1 MSPVDEPPSPIG
13 DLAQS
18 CVRFVKDA
26 LGIELDY
33 TGDTLPVLDHYIRS
47 RLEASSDEILGLL
60 APTTGAYF
68 GEVVRRGMGGARW
81 HTTGEAYPSYRLEF
95 ESFYL
100 CFNPIGI
107 AVEVIT
113 RMDAGDWSAH
123 YAVLDDA
130 RASIE
135 HTLRQNPAVEED
147 DYYTFSVRYEVLQQV
162 AELLGAIESRL
173 PGPRRMFGP
182 DVYRAAHGEQATRDP
197 RSRS

>member
-1 MSPVDEPPSPIG
+1 MTPGNEPPTGIG
-13 DLAQS
+13 DLARS

-33 TGDTLPVLDHYIRS
+33 SSDTLPVLDHYIRS
-47 RLEASSDEILGLL
+47 RLEVSGDEILGLL

-68 GEVVRRGMGGARW
+68 GEVVRRGMAGARW
-81 HTTGEAYPSYRLEF
+81 HTAGELYPSYRLEF
-95 ESFYL
+95 EPFYL

-123 YAVLDDA
+123 FSMLDEA
-130 RASIE
+130 RATVE
-135 HTLRQNPAVEED
+135 HALDQNPSVEED
-147 DYYTFSVRYEVLQQV
+147 DYYTFSVRFEVLQQV

-173 PGPRRMFGP
+173 PGPRRTFGP
-182 DVYRAAHGEQATRDP
+182 EVYRAAHGE
-197 RSRS
+197 RSTHGPHARS